1 MEGEDITDRGE
12 KSVKDWIQFSTIIT
26 AAILTLYALIW
37 QMRPTDGIVLISYL
51 IFISFPFFANTI
63 SANSKVNKYIRPK
76 PREVSDTQITRMINY
91 AEFSFGFGF
100 TLVISA
106 LAVLGYE
113 YLKDYTLVKFPHL
126 KIMALA
132 LPIVFLIIVW
142 LLCFG
147 YSIAD
152 SPKNS
157 KIQKNET
164 KNREQVVET
173 KKGKDKK
180 EQNLNNL
187 KKLKRPVYISVEIVF
202 MVLIILDYIGVY
214 PII

>member
-1 MEGEDITDRGE
+1 MEDEDITDRGE

-51 IFISFPFFANTI
+51 IFISFPFFANAI
-63 SANSKVNKYIRPK
+63 SANSKVNKYIRSK

-113 YLKDYTLVKFPHL
+113 YLKDYTLLFFPHL

-142 LLCFG
+142 LLCIG